1 MTTFQCPDLSE
12 PTLTIKP
19 LFFSFVKIRSACLVD
34 IEYVSAMRNAVN
46 VLSIRN
52 NSNKSRS
59 LADNFTPTLTPT
71 FTPTFSLAAC
81 FASEIVINKKGA
93 TSLLPLMFVLFVIL
107 KA

>member
-1 MTTFQCPDLSE
+1 
-12 PTLTIKP
+12 
-19 LFFSFVKIRSACLVD
+19 
-34 IEYVSAMRNAVN
+34 MRNAVN

-59 LADNFTPTLTPT
+59 LADNFTPT
-71 FTPTFSLAAC
+71 FTPTFFLAAC

-93 TSLLPLMFVLFVIL
+93 TSLLPLMFVLFVNL